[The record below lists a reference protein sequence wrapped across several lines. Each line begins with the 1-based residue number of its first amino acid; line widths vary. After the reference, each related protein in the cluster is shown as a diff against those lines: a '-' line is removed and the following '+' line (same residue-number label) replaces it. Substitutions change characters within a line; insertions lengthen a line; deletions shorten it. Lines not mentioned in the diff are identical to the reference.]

1 MEAFA
6 AYGDLSD
13 LALLLGLA
21 ATRVAVALLLVP
33 LFTSDLIPALVRSAI
48 FLSIG
53 ALGLLLNPLPPPLPM
68 SGLQWMG
75 MFATEAFIGGAIG
88 FMFGGMLW
96 AFEAAGQIIDTK
108 VGTTQAMLSDPL
120 SGHQTTLTGALFG
133 RLGSW
138 VFMAGGGF
146 MVLVGLLLQ
155 SYALWPVRSALPPLA
170 VAGAQL
176 FEAEFGRIMLMSLM
190 LAAPA
195 LVLLYVVDGV
205 LGLINRFAQQ
215 LNVFSLSMSLKA
227 VAAVWIIWVQ
237 LGALLTL
244 LQDDL
249 LDRGGVVMQT
259 LQGLLGGR

>member
-1 MEAFA
+1 MQAFA
-6 AYGDLSD
+6 AYGSLSD

-21 ATRVAVALLLVP
+21 STRVAVALLLVP
-33 LFTSDLIPALVRSAI
+33 LFTADLIPALVRATI

-53 ALGLLLNPLPPPLPM
+53 ALGLLVQPLPAPQPM
-68 SGLQWMG
+68 GVWQWAG
-75 MFATEAFIGGAIG
+75 AFATEAFIGAAIG
-88 FMFGGMLW
+88 FLFGGMLW
-96 AFEAAGQIIDTK
+96 AFEAAGQVIDTK
-108 VGTTQAMLSDPL
+108 VGTTQAMLADPL
-120 SGHQTTLTGALFG
+120 SGHQTTLTGALLG
-133 RLGSW
+133 RLASW

-155 SYALWPVRSALPPLA
+155 SYALWPVRSTLPPLA
-170 VAGAQL
+170 TAGAQL
-176 FEAEFGRIMLMSLM
+176 FEAEFGRILLMALV

-237 LGALLTL
+237 LGALVVLQNEEL
-244 LQDDL
+244 LG
-249 LDRGGVVMQT
+249 RGAVVLQA